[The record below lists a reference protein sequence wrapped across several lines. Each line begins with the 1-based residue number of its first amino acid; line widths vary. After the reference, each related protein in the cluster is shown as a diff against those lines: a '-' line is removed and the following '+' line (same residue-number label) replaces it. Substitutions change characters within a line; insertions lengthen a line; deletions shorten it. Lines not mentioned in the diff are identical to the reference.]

1 MKEYELNQ
9 YRAIKIEIEDLTFR
23 IKRLEEMG
31 VPMISDRVKG
41 SSKHFPYI
49 EKHIY
54 ISGVDTQANERR
66 KKWIDEL
73 QRKRNQKL
81 EELLEMECQIHDYIY
96 TIADSEI
103 RQIFIYRYVD
113 GMSQE
118 EIGMKLHMD
127 RSGVSKRITKQL
139 GEGKVKCKMV

>member
-1 MKEYELNQ
+1 M
-9 YRAIKIEIEDLTFR
+9 
-23 IKRLEEMG
+23 RL
-31 VPMISDRVKG
+31 
-41 SSKHFPYI
+41 
-49 EKHIY
+49 HIY

-127 RSGVSKRITKQL
+127 RSGVSKRITKHL
-139 GEGKVKCKMV
+139 IPLISY

>member
-1 MKEYELNQ
+1 
-9 YRAIKIEIEDLTFR
+9 
-23 IKRLEEMG
+23 
-31 VPMISDRVKG
+31 
-41 SSKHFPYI
+41 
-49 EKHIY
+49 
-54 ISGVDTQANERR
+54 
-66 KKWIDEL
+66 
-73 QRKRNQKL
+73 
-81 EELLEMECQIHDYIY
+81 MECQIHDYIY